1 MRAFVDQVLRANID
15 LAAQHC
21 NVPIARAQL
30 LAARFSLN
38 PVLSLSTGRDLTH
51 EDQPANFG
59 FVSRYVEGGFNFS
72 GLLPNRH
79 DDVFGVGATHS
90 GISGV
95 ASRLSSQ
102 AGGPR
107 YGAETLV
114 EATYTITV
122 KSWLKLQPDF
132 QHMFDPGARRGARD
146 AAVLG
151 LRTNLIF

>member
-1 MRAFVDQVLRANID
+1 MNSRGFYFVAEQTVWRKVATDKKDNSPAFGVFTR
-15 LAAQHC
+15 
-21 NVPIARAQL
+21 P
-30 LAARFSLN
+30 
-38 PVLSLSTGRDLTH
+38 GYM
-51 EDQPANFG
+51 PANFG
-59 FVSRYVEGGFNFS
+59 FVSRYVEGGFNFT

-102 AGGPR
+102 TGGPR

-114 EATYTITV
+114 EAAYTITV

-132 QHMFDPGARRGARD
+132 QHIFDPGARRGARD